1 MDKRIDKATDRPV
14 ARTPAGAAEKAE
26 GKTMENP
33 WKTLSTQPVYNNDWI
48 KVEEHQVITPGGSPG
63 IYGKVSFKNQAVG
76 IIPVDAQGYTWLVGQ
91 YRYTLNEWSWEI
103 PMGGSPK
110 NEDHQK
116 TALREL
122 EEETGF
128 KAGQLSELLCLHTSN
143 SITDE
148 RGYVYLATDL
158 TQGKQQLEDTEKDMQ
173 LRKVSLED
181 AIAMASSGEITDA
194 LSVAGFF
201 YLALNREKFGI

>member
-1 MDKRIDKATDRPV
+1 MD
-14 ARTPAGAAEKAE
+14 TPK
-26 GKTMENP
+26 ENP

-48 KVEEHQVITPGGSPG
+48 KVEEHQVINPGGTAG

-76 IIPVDAQGYTWLVGQ
+76 IIPVDEDGNTWLVGQ

-110 NEDHQK
+110 KEDTQK

-122 EEETGF
+122 EEETGLV
-128 KAGQLSELLCLHTSN
+128 AGKLTEVLRLHPSN

-148 RGYVYLATDL
+148 KGFVYLATDL
-158 TQGKQQLEDTEKDMQ
+158 RKGKQQLEDTEKDIQ
-173 LRKVSLED
+173 VKKLTLDEAVG
-181 AIAMASSGEITDA
+181 MAQNGEITDA
-194 LSVAGFF
+194 ISVAGLLH
-201 YLALNREKFGI
+201 LALNKAKYKL